1 MSSRETRGVRKGF
14 GRGKVRREHNIQV
27 SRSYKVEENNKE
39 E

>member
-1 MSSRETRGVRKGF
+1 MSSRETRVRKGF
-14 GRGKVRREHNIQV
+14 GRGKVRREHNMQV